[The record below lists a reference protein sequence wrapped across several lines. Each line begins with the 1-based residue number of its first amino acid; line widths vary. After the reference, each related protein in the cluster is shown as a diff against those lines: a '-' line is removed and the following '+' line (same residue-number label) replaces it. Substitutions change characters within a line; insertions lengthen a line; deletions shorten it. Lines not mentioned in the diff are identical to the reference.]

1 MKHTVETLTPT
12 RARLTIEVPF
22 SEMEP
27 SFDQAFKRIAQQ
39 VNIPGFRK
47 GKVPRNI
54 IEQRFGR
61 AVVLEEAINDI
72 VPKAYDE
79 AIRQAGLVVLS
90 RPEIDVTDL
99 KDGEQITFTADVDV
113 RPDFDLPNYE
123 GVQVEVDPAVVT
135 DEQIDEQ
142 LTGLRSRF
150 ATLTVVERAAADGDI
165 VVVNISGA
173 DAGAPIEDLTANA
186 LSYELGTNGML
197 PGFDD
202 AVRGASAGDIVGFSF
217 DAEGGEYAGKSLDV
231 SVEVVSV
238 RERTLPAADDSFAQL
253 ASEFDTIDELRAD
266 LRTRLERV
274 RLFEQGFQARERILE
289 KLIDMVDVPIPHNLV
304 DAQVDDHFRDGH
316 GDDDHRADFVRT
328 TQRSLVSSFVLDRI
342 ADKEEVA
349 VSEAELTQWL
359 ISESQRYGMTPDA
372 FAKALTDAGNLG
384 MAFAEVRRAKALSVV
399 LESAQVIDTQGT
411 VVDLSAVLRR
421 DGAETATDGI
431 VETD

>member
-27 SFDQAFKRIAQQ
+27 SFDEAFKRIASQ

-47 GKVPRNI
+47 GKVPRSI

-61 AVVLEEAINDI
+61 AVVLEEAVNDI

-79 AIRQAGLVVLS
+79 AIREAGLVVLS
-90 RPEIDVTDL
+90 RPEIDVTEL
-99 KDGEQITFTADVDV
+99 KDGEQITFTAEVDV
-113 RPDFDLPNYE
+113 RPDFDLPAYE
-123 GVQVEVDPAVVT
+123 GIQVEVEPAEVT
-135 DEQIDEQ
+135 DAQIDEQ
-142 LTGLRSRF
+142 LTALRSRF

-173 DAGAPIEDLTANA
+173 DAGTPIEDLTANA

-197 PGFDD
+197 PGFDE
-202 AVRGASAGDIVGFSF
+202 AVRGAAPGDVVAFSF

-238 RERTLPAADDSFAQL
+238 RERTLPAADDGFAQL

-274 RLFEQGFQARERILE
+274 RLFEQGFQARERVLE
-289 KLIDMVDVPIPHNLV
+289 KLIDMVDVPVPFNLV
-304 DAQVDDHFRDGH
+304 DAQVEEHFRDGH
-316 GDDDHRADFVRT
+316 GDDDHRADFTRT

-399 LESAQVIDTQGT
+399 LESAQVVDSNGAM
-411 VVDLSAVLRR
+411 VDLSSVLQR
-421 DGAETATDGI
+421 DGAESATDGI
-431 VETD
+431 VEND